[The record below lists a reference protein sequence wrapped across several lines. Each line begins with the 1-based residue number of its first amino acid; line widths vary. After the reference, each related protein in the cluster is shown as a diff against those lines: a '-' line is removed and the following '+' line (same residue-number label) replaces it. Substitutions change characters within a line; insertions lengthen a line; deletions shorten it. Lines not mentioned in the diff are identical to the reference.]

1 MLWQPSA
8 KQAEFLSASELE
20 VLYGGA
26 AYGGKT
32 DALVIDALGLQYE
45 ATSYRRYKGIL
56 FRDNFTN
63 MQEVIDRT
71 LLYYPAI
78 IPGARYNKSEHIWT
92 FPSGAQ
98 ILLKHMEN
106 ANVKL
111 DHQGAEYQWIGWEEL
126 TLFPT
131 SDAYEFLFSRLR
143 CSWGHIPVAVRSTCN
158 PGNVGH
164 AWVKQRFRI
173 PDEGTATC
181 FDDVV
186 EVEGEVVK
194 ERRRF
199 IPARLS
205 DNPYAANDPDYRKR
219 LLKMDEKDRRRLL
232 HGRWD
237 VYEGQFFTQ
246 WDPRVHIIDPLT
258 DVPTTWP
265 RWRCLDWGSRRPYC
279 VHWMLEDYD
288 GNIHIYREL
297 YGWGGKP
304 DVGTGEVV
312 PEVAAKIVKA
322 EGYETRSGI
331 VLRNN
336 PADPSI
342 WISNPNTR
350 VETERSI
357 GATFAAHKVRWATAA
372 ETDNSRV
379 SGWEQYRTR
388 LQNAVDGQKDGL
400 YIWRKAPGSPDTVA
414 PHLVRCLPL
423 MVHDPDN
430 DGDLL
435 KDGMEDHPLDCSRYG
450 IMRRRIKPRRPEPGY
465 SRKPIKIRPR
475 SESRHVA

>member
-1 MLWQPSA
+1 VWEPSE
-8 KQAEFLSASELE
+8 KQAEFLAASELE
-20 VLYGGA
+20 VGYGGA

-71 LLYYPAI
+71 LLYYPQI

-126 TLFPT
+126 TLFQT
-131 SDAYEFLFSRLR
+131 DEAYKFLFSRLR
-143 CSWGHIPVAVRSTCN
+143 CPWGRIPLAVRSTFN

-164 AWVKQRFRI
+164 QWVKERFRI

-181 FDDVV
+181 FEDV
-186 EVEGEVVK
+186 EEIEGIKVTET
-194 ERRRF
+194 RRF
-199 IPARLS
+199 IPARID
-205 DNPYAANDPDYRKR
+205 DNPHAANDPTYRHR
-219 LLKMDEKDRRRLL
+219 LLKLGESDRKRLL

-237 VYEGQFFTQ
+237 VYEGQFFTE
-246 WDPRVHIIDPLT
+246 WNPRIHIIDPLR
-258 DVPTTWP
+258 DVPTTWT
-265 RWRCLDWGSRRPYC
+265 RWRSLDWGSRRPYC
-279 VHWMLEDYD
+279 VLWMLEDYD
-288 GNIHIYREL
+288 GNIHVYREL

-304 DVGTGEVV
+304 DVGTGEKV
-312 PEVAAKIVKA
+312 PDVAAKIVKA

-331 VLRNN
+331 VLRSN

-342 WISNPNTR
+342 WIANPNTK

-357 GATFAAHKVRWATAA
+357 GHTFQSNGVRWAPAA
-372 ETDNSRV
+372 ETDNSRI
-379 SGWEQYRTR
+379 SGWDQVRMR
-388 LQNAVDGQKDGL
+388 LENAVKKKPNGL
-400 YIWRKAPGSPDTVA
+400 FIWRRAPGSPETVA
-414 PHLVRCLPL
+414 PHLVRTLPL
-423 MVHDPDN
+423 MAHDPDN

-435 KDGMEDHPLDCSRYG
+435 KDGMEDHPEDCLRYG
-450 IMRRRIKPRRPEPGY
+450 VMRRRLTPRKPNDEKKRGRVNINPRR
-465 SRKPIKIRPR
+465 
-475 SESRHVA
+475 ESRYAA